1 MNSRCPPPS
10 TSVRFEVEWAGPGG
24 VVALAG
30 WYNAASGR
38 GNSAG
43 GSEVTWRGT
52 RWVHRSGPMVQRGWA
67 SPNGKLV
74 PKWSSNWRRGLFVG
88 LTAVAILLTLGSLM
102 SRPDS
107 EEEFLEGRVMDLAIV
122 APIWAAVTFVNS
134 RCRGGSNLRASI
146 LAAVTYIL
154 LASLLLALNNAKHSM
169 RNAAWDGPGKASSS
183 ASPGCAVGLPHGAVL
198 RTVPAGAH
206 GELEDGRVR

>member
-1 MNSRCPPPS
+1 MRQVAGEIQPGDAQSLRDGESRWVLPS
-10 TSVRFEVEWAGPGG
+10 GRLRTEGG
-24 VVALAG
+24 HRQMKRLSQNARPCLAG
-30 WYNAASGR
+30 C
-38 GNSAG
+38 
-43 GSEVTWRGT
+43 
-52 RWVHRSGPMVQRGWA
+52 
-67 SPNGKLV
+67 
-74 PKWSSNWRRGLFVG
+74 LFVG

-134 RCRGGSNLRASI
+134 RCRGGSNLRALI

-169 RNAAWDGPGKASSS
+169 RNAAWDGPGKCVIEA
-183 ASPGCAVGLPHGAVL
+183 
-198 RTVPAGAH
+198 PAPAAP
-206 GELEDGRVR
+206 